1 MTEATVLKIPLR
13 IRQFQERELAII
25 DETHVLLGSKGYEL
39 MTMDDV
45 AIAVGIA
52 KGSLY
57 KHFPS
62 KEKLAGAVMIRLFR
76 RTLDELAALPG
87 EMSAL
92 DRLKA
97 LLKWAL
103 EERIRGGVPHLPS
116 TSKALQASLLSDPDY
131 VQAMLATNTE
141 VTLLIEAAR
150 EAGAFQPELPA
161 DFIMLTI
168 YARTCDPTLDML
180 VQSGT
185 HAKPRI
191 VEMMLAACFDGLNAR

>member
-1 MTEATVLKIPLR
+1 MTNTAVAKVPLR

-25 DETHVLLGSKGYEL
+25 DETHALLGSKGYDL

-45 AIAVGIA
+45 ALAVGIA

-76 RTLDELAALPG
+76 RTLEQLAELPDDMPAI
-87 EMSAL
+87 

-103 EERIRGGVPHLPS
+103 EERMRGGVPHLPS
-116 TSKALQASLLSDPDY
+116 TSPTLQAGLLSDPEY
-131 VQAMLATNTE
+131 VQAMLAANTE
-141 VTLLIEAAR
+141 VTLLIESAQKS
-150 EAGAFQPELPA
+150 GALRGDLPA

-168 YARTCDPTLDML
+168 YARTCDPTLDLL
-180 VQSGT
+180 VLSGT
-185 HAKPRI
+185 HAKPKI
-191 VEMMLAACFDGLNAR
+191 VEMMLSACFDGLSAR